1 MLLKVRRE
9 CVLMRKIIDPA
20 LIEPDL
26 RWLVFDSDVLF
37 FRRPDELISA
47 GNSVRPLEHCIYLR
61 DFVSVYSI
69 APAIVRQAF
78 ATPRRS
84 VCPYRNGR
92 RSSLLYAS

>member
-78 ATPRRS
+78 
-84 VCPYRNGR
+84 GR
-92 RSSLLYAS
+92 PASSNAVIAL